1 MVGHEA
7 CSSSWSFTM
16 VRILWRFFV
25 FCRHPTPS
33 APCMHAAS
41 GWSSLRKTGCQPIV
55 AHVVHAIIP
64 SDTFVSDP
72 APYMVVEF
80 AYQPTDSHDHCNGAQ
95 RQQFVTTTAVRAAV
109 KLGWLRRRSVASA
122 CQYKPTVCRARAG
135 VSIRAPHTSPVI
147 SRKIHGDMAL
157 SRTLLA
163 RAGVLS
169 CEPPKSVGRLGW
181 STAWLGCWA

>member
-1 MVGHEA
+1 VSDMVGHEA

-16 VRILWRFFV
+16 VRILWRFYV

-33 APCMHAAS
+33 APCMHAVS

-80 AYQPTDSHDHCNGAQ
+80 AYQLIVMIIA
-95 RQQFVTTTAVRAAV
+95 TA
-109 KLGWLRRRSVASA
+109 LNDNNL
-122 CQYKPTVCRARAG
+122 
-135 VSIRAPHTSPVI
+135 SPPPQ
-147 SRKIHGDMAL
+147 
-157 SRTLLA
+157 
-163 RAGVLS
+163 
-169 CEPPKSVGRLGW
+169 CEPQ
-181 STAWLGCWA
+181 